1 MCGRGFACPISAS
14 LQSRV
19 SNGLP
24 ARSGARHFRPVGKR
38 IPPPTLDDD
47 ESDLGEP
54 MQLVADTGDTSAD
67 GEDLVTADEAVETSD
82 GGDLLG

>member
-1 MCGRGFACPISAS
+1 MQAQAKRGWAGAKAASAA
-14 LQSRV
+14 LR
-19 SNGLP
+19 P
-24 ARSGARHFRPVGKR
+24 AGKR

-67 GEDLVTADEAVETSD
+67 GEDLVTADEAVTE
-82 GGDLLG
+82 GGDDLLS

>member
-1 MCGRGFACPISAS
+1 MVGGY
-14 LQSRV
+14 
-19 SNGLP
+19 
-24 ARSGARHFRPVGKR
+24 GKR

-67 GEDLVTADEAVETSD
+67 GEDLVNSDEAVEQND